1 MYMFDY
7 FLTTLY
13 VLNFEF
19 FCYYSIAYLVLCIL
33 IFSFQKEANFVKLRE
48 SSDLF
53 KYRKIPLWHPLP
65 WQHVSDPLFAH
76 VSQQL
81 HQPPQST
88 ET

>member
-33 IFSFQKEANFVKLRE
+33 IFSFQKE
-48 SSDLF
+48 S
-53 KYRKIPLWHPLP
+53 
-65 WQHVSDPLFAH
+65 
-76 VSQQL
+76 
-81 HQPPQST
+81 
-88 ET
+88 